1 MRRWLAWGIAGVV
14 AAGALACGS
23 DDLGPTTEE
32 YAAERARLEAQARR
46 AAADR
51 SGEVEEEA
59 GLGSIEEGYVY
70 DPTGKR
76 DPFRSFVLELKKV
89 DSEAERGP
97 LEQFDL
103 NQLSLVGVVW
113 SGSRPRAV
121 IEDPSGHG
129 YIVGKGTR
137 IGKNKGEIVD
147 IGDSVVL
154 VKEVYVDYLGART
167 AKEIEM
173 RIRHE
178 QGG

>member
-1 MRRWLAWGIAGVV
+1 VRRWLVWTLGGVV
-14 AAGALACGS
+14 LAGALACGN
-23 DDLGPTTEE
+23 DELGPTTQE

-46 AAADR
+46 AAAK
-51 SGEVEEEA
+51 GEAEPAEEA
-59 GLGSIEEGYVY
+59 GLGTVEEGYAY

-76 DPFRSFVLELKKV
+76 DPFRSFVLDLKKV
-89 DSEAERGP
+89 ESETERGP

-113 SGSRPRAV
+113 SASRPRAL
-121 IEDPSGHG
+121 IQDPSGRG
-129 YIVGKGTR
+129 YIVGEGAR
-137 IGKNKGEIVD
+137 IGKNEGEIVE

-167 AKEIEM
+167 AKDIEM